1 MGLAE
6 SLCTRGPGQ
15 QHWLRAASS
24 PAGCWLRWVLAGALC
39 AGGWAVNYLPFF
51 LMEKTL
57 FLYHYLPALTFQIL
71 LLPVVLQHVADHL
84 CRYRASAA
92 VPPGAPGPGVS
103 QGRTSGG
110 VGRVG
115 GTMGGRCGWPRG
127 ANNGD
132 AGQVARC
139 AVEQNHREFWK
150 RGRRAWTQC
159 FGGSGAAQPLGRAV
173 VRSRR
178 EWGRCSSAGA

>member
-15 QHWLRAASS
+15 QRWLRAASC
-24 PAGCWLRWVLAGALC
+24 PADCWLRWVLAGALC

-92 VPPGAPGPGVS
+92 VPPGLQVRGCPKGGLRVAWEGLGAPWEAGVA
-103 QGRTSGG
+103 G
-110 VGRVG
+110 
-115 GTMGGRCGWPRG
+115 CE
-127 ANNGD
+127 GD
-132 AGQVARC
+132 AGRVARC
-139 AVEQNHREFWK
+139 VVERNPSEFWK
-150 RGRRAWTQC
+150 RGQRAWTQC
-159 FGGSGAAQPLGRAV
+159 FRGSGAAQPLGRAV